1 MTRIQFL
8 DLSSFNRVDC
18 AKPQV
23 FGCVNTN
30 GQVVDIFIKTT
41 TTSEVACSAAPK
53 PFTVKMTDR
62 AQTLTLDY
70 SCLMLKWT
78 WADGL
83 HKSGSLF
90 SLPWPLSAA
99 LGYPHR
105 KGGTEY
111 GIRGVG
117 ACEVLV
123 CQKLMCFTWKRRS
136 GIVSGEGWTV
146 ADGNIGGLL
155 WLSSLHE
162 SMHAWSRGCAW
173 SLGTCRMQEQVRGH
187 AGDRESWRR
196 RFGQRQRR

>member
-1 MTRIQFL
+1 MGWW
-8 DLSSFNRVDC
+8 
-18 AKPQV
+18 APQV
-23 FGCVNTN
+23 RFSYSLCLSHAN
-30 GQVVDIFIKTT
+30 
-41 TTSEVACSAAPK
+41 AAVSISFSTLLMWLEAAMQWPWSGNSL
-53 PFTVKMTDR
+53 VKIGSWDR
-62 AQTLTLDY
+62 
-70 SCLMLKWT
+70 
-78 WADGL
+78 
-83 HKSGSLF
+83 
-90 SLPWPLSAA
+90 LPWPLSAA

-196 RFGQRQRR
+196 RFGQRQRRWPRCSNSLVQN